1 MSTYQA
7 TMPPDD
13 TTCGMRSCSARATVR
28 TVIPPSR
35 FEADGVDHS
44 QDPSTFD
51 TCVCHWPIMR
61 AAVLGNGHEITDTT
75 GDIEALKADSGADG
89 ELPERCATGE
99 CAVIWGGGRPDDVP
113 RGSPWLTVVLLLVIV
128 GAVAAI
134 MLADR

>member
-75 GDIEALKADSGADG
+75 GDIEALKADYPTWSVFRSDSGRLYAAACRG
-89 ELPERCATGE
+89 TGLGITLD
-99 CAVIWGGGRPDDVP
+99 A
-113 RGSPWLTVVLLLVIV
+113 WLAGQLRAQMESFLS
-128 GAVAAI
+128 VAQRVSAP
-134 MLADR
+134 